1 MVGAEPFERDMEA
14 IYRLDGNIAH
24 ASAFAGGP
32 WDPRLQHGAA
42 PASLICRTVE
52 QLPTAAPMRVA
63 RLTVDLMRPVPL
75 APLVIET
82 EVLREGRK
90 IQLVQV
96 RLLADGTEVTRAT
109 VLRIRRDERDLP
121 TVTPEPRLAWPQP
134 EDCPDPT
141 ESGLSRTPFLDGLD
155 MKLAHGSFR
164 TPGPGAVWFRAR
176 RPIVDG
182 EAISP
187 LMRAA
192 IAADFC
198 NGTSAE
204 LDFAHWTFINGDLT
218 LSLAREPV
226 GDWILLDAETWTGPD
241 SIGIAAARLADRNG
255 YFGRAVQSVLFEKR

>member
-1 MVGAEPFERDMEA
+1 MEA
-14 IYRLDGNIAH
+14 IYRVEGNVAR

-52 QLPTAAPMRVA
+52 RLPTAVPMRVA

-75 APLVIET
+75 APLAIET

-90 IQLVQV
+90 IQLVEV
-96 RLLADGTEVTRAT
+96 RLRADGTEVTRAT
-109 VLRIRRDERDLP
+109 VLRIRREERVLP
-121 TVTPEPRLAWPQP
+121 VTAAAPALAIRPPEESAPPGS
-134 EDCPDPT
+134 
-141 ESGLSRTPFLDGLD
+141 SGLSRTPFLDGLD
-155 MKLAHGSFR
+155 IRAARGDFR
-164 TPGPGAVWFRAR
+164 IAGPAAIWFRAH
-176 RPIVDG
+176 RPIVEG

-198 NGTSAE
+198 NGASAE
-204 LDFAHWTFINGDLT
+204 LDFAHWTFINGDLS

-226 GDWILLDAETWTGPD
+226 GEWILLDAETWTGPD
-241 SIGIAAARLADRNG
+241 SIGIAAARLADRDG

>member
-1 MVGAEPFERDMEA
+1 MEA
-14 IYRLDGNIAH
+14 VYRVDGRTATP
-24 ASAFAGGP
+24 SAFAGGP

-52 QLPTAAPMRVA
+52 RIPSPVPMRVA

-75 APLVIET
+75 APLTIET

-90 IQLVQV
+90 IQLVALH
-96 RLLADGTEVTRAT
+96 LLAGETEVVRAS
-109 VLRIRRDERDLP
+109 VLRIRQEPRDLP
-121 TVTPEPRLAWPQP
+121 VATPWPRLATPVP
-134 EDCPDPT
+134 EECAAAG
-141 ESGLSRTPFLDGLD
+141 ESGLSRTPFLDGLE
-155 MKLAHGSFR
+155 MRNARGSFR
-164 TPGPGAVWFRAR
+164 TPGPAAIWFRAG
-176 RPIVDG
+176 RPIVEG

-198 NGTSAE
+198 NGASAE
-204 LDFAHWTFINGDLT
+204 LDFAHWTFINGDLS

-226 GDWILLDAETWTGPD
+226 GEWILLEAETWTGPD
-241 SIGIAAARLADRNG
+241 SIGIAAARLADRDG